1 MLADVSFD
9 VPPPTAAWLHQEAR
23 SGFEVVHFRPNDDG
37 YLIDGRAAAI
47 EDGQTWVVDYDIA
60 VSRKWETRSAAV
72 TSRTTTGVRS
82 TLLQTDGDGRWSVD
96 GEPAAHLEGCVDV
109 DLEASA
115 FTNALPVHRLLLAMG
130 ERADA
135 AAAYVRARDATVE
148 RLEQCYLRIIDDG
161 PDQRF
166 DYSAPA
172 FDFAC
177 ELTYDRAGLLLDY
190 PGIAVRAG

>member
-9 VPPPTAAWLHQEAR
+9 VLPDGAAWLHREAR
-23 SGFEVVHFRPNDDG
+23 SGFEVVHFPLSEDG

-47 EDGQTWVVDYDIA
+47 EDAQTWVVDYEIA
-60 VSRKWETRSAAV
+60 VSRGWETRRAAV
-72 TSRTTTGVRS
+72 TSRTTSGVRS
-82 TLLQTDGDGRWSVD
+82 TLLQTDGDGQWSVD
-96 GEPAAHLEGCVDV
+96 GTPAPQLDGCLDV

-115 FTNALPVHRLLLAMG
+115 FTNALPVHRLQLAVG

-135 AAAYVRARDATVE
+135 PAAYVRARDATVD
-148 RLEQCYLRIIDDG
+148 RLEQCYARITDDG
-161 PDQRF
+161 LHQRF

-177 ELTYDRAGLLLDY
+177 MLTYDRAGLLLDY